1 MSKST
6 LNRWIV
12 PACLVTAV
20 AGTSLALASSQA
32 RSTTTSSGTTAASG
46 SSAAS
51 TSTGTSSQSTTQRT
65 LTSPRAGDG
74 SGVLPV
80 NVDPTAGLPSVLELT
95 AMIRDFKPS
104 NVSGGH
110 PDFERQPTAG
120 FGHYVGSVE
129 DRLDADGKPVFRS
142 TGYKVSTQARDLQGR
157 YFMPVNKDYISS
169 RDGDVA
175 GVVDTR
181 TGGSTTTAANFAQ
194 WFRDTPGTN
203 MAKPVSLRLTRQSG
217 STVYSFDDRSDAL
230 YSTKGGFFP
239 IDGDLF
245 NDTRSGHNFGFTA
258 EVSTNFIYKRDSGQ
272 VFTFTGDDDVW
283 VFIDGRLVV
292 DIGGVHSAISQ
303 TINLDRLNWL
313 QDGQRYSLKLF
324 FAERHVTQSNCR
336 IETTIN
342 LINADLPQSSGLAD

>member
-6 LNRWIV
+6 LSRWFV

-20 AGTSLALASSQA
+20 AGTSLSVAFA
-32 RSTTTSSGTTAASG
+32 RVDDNENRGSVTANPTSSA
-46 SSAAS
+46 
-51 TSTGTSSQSTTQRT
+51 TSGTSSSSGAVRGNLT
-65 LTSPRAGDG
+65 LGDG
-74 SGVLPV
+74 SGVLTTTA
-80 NVDPTAGLPSVLELT
+80 DPTSGLPNALELT

-104 NVSGGH
+104 SATGGH

-129 DRLDADGKPVFRS
+129 DHLDADGKPVFKS
-142 TGYKVSTQARDLQGR
+142 TGYKVTFNARDAAGR
-157 YFMPVNKDYISS
+157 YIMPVAKSYISALP
-169 RDGDVA
+169 GDVLGTVA
-175 GVVDTR
+175 ST
-181 TGGSTTTAANFAQ
+181 TGGSTTNAANFAQ
-194 WFRDTPGTN
+194 WFRDTAGTS
-203 MAKPVSLRLTRQSG
+203 MAKPVTLRLTRTPGTSVY
-217 STVYSFDDRSDAL
+217 TFNDRTDPVYSA
-230 YSTKGGFFP
+230 KGGFFP

-258 EVSTNFIYKRDSGQ
+258 EISTNFVYKRSSGQ

-283 VFIDGRLVV
+283 VFIDGKLVV
-292 DIGGVHSAISQ
+292 DIGGVHGAVSQ
-303 TINLDRLNWL
+303 TVNLDRLNWL

-342 LINADLPQSSGLAD
+342 LMNADLPQSSGLAD